1 MNVESFDY
9 SLMASFLGISIV
21 FLSLVGLCG
30 LMVLLKVLFQP
41 KEKAAPVAAPANAVS
56 AEPRENTDWVMAA
69 VVAFLMEEDGPAPS
83 ALSWGPGAGE
93 ATDSWMNRT
102 TFDKKIG

>member
-1 MNVESFDY
+1 MNVESFEY
-9 SLMASFLGISIV
+9 SLMASYLGISIV

-41 KEKAAPVAAPANAVS
+41 KEKAAPVAAPANAVT

-69 VVAFLMEEDGPAPS
+69 VVAYLMEEDGPAPS
-83 ALSWGPGAGE
+83 ALAWGPGANE
-93 ATDSWMNRT
+93 ASDPWINRV
-102 TFDKKIG
+102 TFKK